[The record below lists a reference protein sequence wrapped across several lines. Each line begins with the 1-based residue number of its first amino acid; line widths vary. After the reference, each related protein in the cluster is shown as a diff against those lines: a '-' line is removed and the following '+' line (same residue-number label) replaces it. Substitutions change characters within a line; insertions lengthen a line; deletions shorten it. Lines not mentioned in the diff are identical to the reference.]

1 MSDTVLRTIVEP
13 LTEATTLAVQEIVE
27 RVTAKLGKTQAAAL
41 APVIAQYGPAFAA
54 MTAADIWAW
63 IELAT
68 RGDPYKSYAAI
79 IARLPNQELADEW
92 AAINQKMQSA
102 NIQNAATVA
111 WQRDAIGALLK
122 ALVAIAATLV
132 FV

>member
-1 MSDTVLRTIVEP
+1 MSDTALRTIVEP
-13 LTEATTLAVQEIVE
+13 ITEAAAQSVQTIIDQVTT
-27 RVTAKLGKTQAAAL
+27 KLGKTQAATL
-41 APVIAQYGPAFAA
+41 APVIAQYGPAFVA

-68 RGDPYKSYAAI
+68 RGDPYESYAAI
-79 IARLPNQELADEW
+79 VRRLPNQELANEW
-92 AAINQKMQSA
+92 AAINQKMQTA
-102 NIQNAATVA
+102 NVQNAAAVA

>member
-1 MSDTVLRTIVEP
+1 MSDTTLRTIVEP
-13 LTEATTLAVQEIVE
+13 ITEMTTLAVQEILE
-27 RVTAKLGKTQAAAL
+27 KVTEKLGKTQAATL
-41 APVIAQYGPAFAA
+41 APVIAQYGPAFVA
-54 MTAADIWAW
+54 MSAADVWAW

-68 RGDPYKSYAAI
+68 KGDPYVSYAAI
-79 IARLPNQELADEW
+79 VRRLPNQELANEW

-122 ALVAIAATLV
+122 ALVAIAASLV
-132 FV
+132 WV